1 MIFRYEFA
9 ENLAIRARHRRH
21 LRPRLERHPR
31 RRRRLLQVIQ
41 SVSSFEDDKRYNVQ
55 QSIPHLSR
63 LLLHPHLLHLRPHPL
78 CHRHHR
84 HHHLDDAEIC

>member
-1 MIFRYEFA
+1 MLSLIFRYEFA

-21 LRPRLERHPR
+21 LRPRLEHHHRHR
-31 RRRRLLQVIQ
+31 RR
-41 SVSSFEDDKRYNVQ
+41 
-55 QSIPHLSR
+55 PLSR